1 MYTEGQMHIV
11 PILSDLDLTTGA
23 SMSGDSINMSKYHHC
38 TFVVGFQ
45 DLDVAAMYVKVY
57 SGATNGALDSALTFN
72 YAFGGAAAGSA
83 NCDVY
88 AAWATSANLA
98 VAHATYDNYTLLIEV
113 PATIMDVASGE
124 KWLTIVFLDTD
135 TNATGN
141 VQVHAILHPRYGGS
155 VVSALV

>member
-1 MYTEGQMHIV
+1 MYTEEMYHIV
-11 PILSDLDLTTGA
+11 PILSDQDLTGA
-23 SMSGDSINMSKYHHC
+23 AAMSGDSINMSKYHHC
-38 TFVVGFQ
+38 TYIVGFQ
-45 DLDVAAMYVKVY
+45 DLDVAPIYVLVY
-57 SGATNGALDSALTFN
+57 SGATDGAKTSALTFN

-88 AAWATSANLA
+88 AAWATSANLS

-113 PATIMDVASGE
+113 PAAIMDIANGE
-124 KWLTIVFLDTD
+124 KWLTIVFADTD

-155 VVSALV
+155 AISALV